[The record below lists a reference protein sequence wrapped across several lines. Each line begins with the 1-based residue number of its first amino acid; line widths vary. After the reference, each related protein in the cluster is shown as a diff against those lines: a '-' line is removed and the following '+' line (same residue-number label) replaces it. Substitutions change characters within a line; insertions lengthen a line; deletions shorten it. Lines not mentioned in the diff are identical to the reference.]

1 MKKLLTSMISVLF
14 CVALIACATACD
26 KTKPEAEISS
36 SSSSEQSVSSSEQ
49 SSSNSETSSKS
60 EEPRTSTPYTPATDK
75 VLGSNTGAEST
86 TIFFVGDSTVCTYA
100 ETADSTH
107 VYKRY
112 GYGSVFSNFVNAEKV
127 TINNL
132 ALSGRSSKSFLAEA
146 NYKTLVDNIKAGDY
160 LIIGF
165 GHNDEK
171 FESQRYT
178 NPMGPVTEEGSLKK
192 TLYDNYV
199 KLAIDKGATPIL
211 CTPIVRRS
219 TSGVY
224 SGDKIHQTISNA
236 QYEGG
241 DYTNAIIE
249 LGDEFGVTVVNLT
262 AMTKD
267 LLNGLAD
274 AESKKYYAWQQGG
287 SVDNT
292 HINQYGAYT
301 VAGMICQELK
311 KTDNTIKN
319 YVLDTLPTMTFEDMV
334 PNV

>member
-1 MKKLLTSMISVLF
+1 MKKLLTSILSVLF
-14 CVALIACATACD
+14 CVTLLACATACQ
-26 KTKPEAEISS
+26 KTNPEDDSQSNTSSVQEESSSNGTTSSSENASS
-36 SSSSEQSVSSSEQ
+36 SS
-49 SSSNSETSSKS
+49 T
-60 EEPRTSTPYTPATDK
+60 PRTSMPYTPATDK
-75 VLGSNTGAEST
+75 VLGTNTGAEST

-112 GYGSVFSNFVNAEKV
+112 GYGSVFSNFVNGEKV

-165 GHNDEK
+165 GHNDQK
-171 FESQRYT
+171 FEPQRYT

-219 TSGVY
+219 ASGVY
-224 SGDKIHQTISNA
+224 SGDKIHQTLSNA

-249 LGDEFGVTVVNLT
+249 LGDEFGVTVVDLT
-262 AMTKD
+262 TMTKD

-287 SVDNT
+287 AVDNT
-292 HINQYGAYT
+292 HINQYGAFT

-311 KTDNTIKN
+311 KTDNSIKN
-319 YVLDTLPTMTFEDMV
+319 YILDTLPTMTFEDMV